1 MGAFLYCNKQINTE
15 SIKRVLTTRGH
26 KDVQSEFKGN
36 ETIVY
41 AGKIL
46 TQSTAC
52 LSGKQIGEAA
62 TPDDYIIGVGTFFYD
77 GDFGEEALRKVYANL
92 DKVLSDN
99 PVYGHWAFVVHKEG
113 VTYVLNDMNGT
124 LRLYS
129 YEKDGK
135 VVVSSSPL
143 AVVAAIEE
151 PRFDKVLLSAYLAGR
166 YGDEVVP
173 VEGVR
178 NVDPLQYMVVKS
190 GVPEYVRR
198 VVPDTKRIETLEEAV
213 SYVRELFQ
221 DQLKQLKAIGDERV
235 SIELTAGLDSRLI
248 ASNLKTAGFNYD
260 FLNYPLFGPDK
271 EVAEMIAKGLGK
283 RILTQ
288 TNKPCTEDFEN
299 HYGEWDYGFN
309 FFRQYANPRWVI
321 ENRFQFSGA
330 RGECLDLPVIYSDE
344 DISMM
349 EGPRL
354 VKLLPPLTST
364 KMMNDDKREE
374 YLGRMKDFFALRG
387 FDPDQRLSEKQQLQ
401 FCQMLGGQLTGDY
414 MYNSG
419 VQAHIYFY
427 QIYNEWHFN
436 HFITDIAFDAK
447 SGRKLTLALIK
458 VIDPELGSY
467 PFVSRRRTKRKSV
480 NETNELPKQYWSYG
494 GIKKMLPKAV
504 VNFLFEKMGRKFS
517 RKLYNN
523 IDFEYYSDVVKT
535 EELKKYPNLYSITL
549 NRMYSIEV
557 LRKIMNIA

>member
-15 SIKRVLTTRGH
+15 SIKCVLATRGH
-26 KDVQSEFKGN
+26 KNVQSEFKGN
-36 ETIVY
+36 ETLVY

-46 TQSTAC
+46 TQSTVC
-52 LSGKQIGEAA
+52 LSGTQISESAA
-62 TPDDYIIGVGTFFYD
+62 PEDYVIGVGTFFYD
-77 GDFGEEALRKVYANL
+77 GVFGEEALRKVYANI
-92 DKVLSDN
+92 DKVLADN

-113 VTYVLNDMNGT
+113 ATYVLNDMNGT

-135 VVVSSSPL
+135 VIVSSSPL
-143 AVVAAIEE
+143 AVVAAIKE

-166 YGDEVVP
+166 YGDEIVP

-190 GVPEYVRR
+190 GALEYVRR
-198 VVPDTKRIETLEEAV
+198 YVPATKRIETLEEAV
-213 SYVRELFQ
+213 SYVRGLFQ
-221 DQLKQLKAIGDERV
+221 DQIKQLKAIGDERV

-330 RGECLDLPVIYSDE
+330 RGECLDLPDIYSDE

-349 EGPRL
+349 EDPRL
-354 VKLLPPLTST
+354 VKLLPPLTTT
-364 KMMNDDKREE
+364 KMMNDNKREA
-374 YLGRMKDFFALRG
+374 YLGRMNDFFASRG
-387 FDPDQRLSEKQQLQ
+387 FGLEQRLSEKQQLQ

-419 VQAHIYFY
+419 VQAHIFFY

-458 VIDPELGSY
+458 AIDPELGSY

-504 VNFLFEKMGRKFS
+504 VNFIFEKMGRKFS
-517 RKLYNN
+517 RKLYDN
-523 IDFEYYSDVVKT
+523 IDFDYYADVVKT

>member
-1 MGAFLYCNKQINTE
+1 
-15 SIKRVLTTRGH
+15 
-26 KDVQSEFKGN
+26 
-36 ETIVY
+36 
-41 AGKIL
+41 
-46 TQSTAC
+46 
-52 LSGKQIGEAA
+52 
-62 TPDDYIIGVGTFFYD
+62 
-77 GDFGEEALRKVYANL
+77 
-92 DKVLSDN
+92 
-99 PVYGHWAFVVHKEG
+99 
-113 VTYVLNDMNGT
+113 
-124 LRLYS
+124 
-129 YEKDGK
+129 
-135 VVVSSSPL
+135 
-143 AVVAAIEE
+143 
-151 PRFDKVLLSAYLAGR
+151 
-166 YGDEVVP
+166 
-173 VEGVR
+173 
-178 NVDPLQYMVVKS
+178 
-190 GVPEYVRR
+190 
-198 VVPDTKRIETLEEAV
+198 
-213 SYVRELFQ
+213 
-221 DQLKQLKAIGDERV
+221 
-235 SIELTAGLDSRLI
+235 
-248 ASNLKTAGFNYD
+248 
-260 FLNYPLFGPDK
+260 
-271 EVAEMIAKGLGK
+271 
-283 RILTQ
+283 
-288 TNKPCTEDFEN
+288 
-299 HYGEWDYGFN
+299 
-309 FFRQYANPRWVI
+309 
-321 ENRFQFSGA
+321 
-330 RGECLDLPVIYSDE
+330 
-344 DISMM
+344 MM